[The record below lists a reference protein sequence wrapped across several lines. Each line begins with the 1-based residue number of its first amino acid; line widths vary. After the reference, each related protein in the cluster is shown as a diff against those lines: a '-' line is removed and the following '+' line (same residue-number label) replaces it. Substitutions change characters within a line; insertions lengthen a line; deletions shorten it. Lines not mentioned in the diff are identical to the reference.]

1 MSGQAPNQR
10 KSKISESP
18 EVILEA
24 AVPIDNGRPD
34 LQPMTRL
41 TTVPIAPGK
50 LPNGMKTPSM
60 LKEELEKQ
68 LQDEHQQKQL
78 EEERNKKTYKLL
90 ALGAAIAT
98 GAIIAYK
105 VSGMVNPVQI
115 TEQAIDEINKE

>member
-1 MSGQAPNQR
+1 MSAQVPNQR
-10 KSKISESP
+10 KSKINDTP

-24 AVPIDNGRPD
+24 AVPVDGGRAD

-41 TTVPIAPGK
+41 TNVPISPGK

-60 LKEELEKQ
+60 IQEEMEKQ
-68 LQDEHQQKQL
+68 ILSEQQQKIL

-105 VSGMVNPVQI
+105 VSGLVNPTQI
-115 TEQAIDEINKE
+115 VENAVEELNQE